1 MVVFK
6 LDLQFRSD
14 AISNMAAIVSD
25 LLTYEIICKLQPL
38 DHQNNLCD
46 FFFLICSY
54 LFRSHILTKF
64 KCTDGFISYLSVK
77 QIALGHTFLF
87 CIIKKKKNILVWCSL
102 SGQV

>member
-38 DHQNNLCD
+38 DQQNNLCE
-46 FFFLICSY
+46 
-54 LFRSHILTKF
+54 
-64 KCTDGFISYLSVK
+64 FI
-77 QIALGHTFLF
+77 F
-87 CIIKKKKNILVWCSL
+87 
-102 SGQV
+102 

>member
-38 DHQNNLCD
+38 DQQNNLCD
-46 FFFLICSY
+46 FFNLWELLGGRSPPY
-54 LFRSHILTKF
+54 QLF
-64 KCTDGFISYLSVK
+64 
-77 QIALGHTFLF
+77 
-87 CIIKKKKNILVWCSL
+87 
-102 SGQV
+102 